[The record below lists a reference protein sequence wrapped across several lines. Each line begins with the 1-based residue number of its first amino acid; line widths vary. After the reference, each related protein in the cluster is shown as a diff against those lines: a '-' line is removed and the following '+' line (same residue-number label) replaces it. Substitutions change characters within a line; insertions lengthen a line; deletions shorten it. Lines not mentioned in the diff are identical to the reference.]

1 MHDTGKIHARIHT
14 NTCWY
19 VLNTYQYHRS
29 VLGHV
34 FLHVFRYVFAC
45 ISFWSMP
52 IHTKYASNTC
62 TIRIN
67 TDWYV
72 SIHTRHVSIH
82 ALNTYRNTYQNTYQY
97 GAVVLVRICTYQVS
111 IRALHFPDAAP
122 AAVNVRRRQP
132 RRTSSVAC
140 VRAWVLSFTTGWCR
154 AALRTS
160 RSRIVACSGNGSRGR
175 DSRPKFWE
183 PAS

>member
-34 FLHVFRYVFAC
+34 LMHVFRYVFAC
-45 ISFWSMP
+45 IRFWSMP
-52 IHTKYASNTC
+52 IHTKYASNTW

-82 ALNTYRNTYQNTYQY
+82 AFNTYRNTYQNTYQY
-97 GAVVLVRICTYQVS
+97 GGVVLVRICTYQVS
-111 IRALHFPDAAP
+111 IRALHFPDVFP
-122 AAVNVRRRQP
+122 RTGRKCTTRQWRTPVTLSLRSWHMRYYFILDFLAV
-132 RRTSSVAC
+132 
-140 VRAWVLSFTTGWCR
+140 
-154 AALRTS
+154 
-160 RSRIVACSGNGSRGR
+160 
-175 DSRPKFWE
+175 
-183 PAS
+183 